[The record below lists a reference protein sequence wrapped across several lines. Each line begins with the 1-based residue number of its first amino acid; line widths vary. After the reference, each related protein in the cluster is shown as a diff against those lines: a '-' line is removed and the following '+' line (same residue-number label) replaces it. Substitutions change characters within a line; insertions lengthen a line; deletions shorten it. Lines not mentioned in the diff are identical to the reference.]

1 MHCFLFWGG
10 DVVQAYKRARVGQSN
25 DRHHAYVNKHYK
37 ESPWWWFVI
46 ILVVS
51 FVLGLIVVLKEDIT
65 LSAWAY
71 VVALLLGCFIAPLV
85 SLSLL
90 FSVIGKQ
97 SRTTRPTND
106 DVQSTILYSRFGNGI
121 ATNNLSKMLAGLLVP
136 GRPVGNMY
144 FAVSFTTY
152 LSTVY
157 TGSLRLPCCS

>member
-1 MHCFLFWGG
+1 M
-10 DVVQAYKRARVGQSN
+10 GQSN

-90 FSVIGKQ
+90 FSIIGKK
-97 SRTTRPTND
+97 SSTTRPTND

-157 TGSLRLPCCS
+157 RGSLRLPCCF

>member
-1 MHCFLFWGG
+1 M
-10 DVVQAYKRARVGQSN
+10 GQSN

-85 SLSLL
+85 SLSL
-90 FSVIGKQ
+90 SC
-97 SRTTRPTND
+97 S
-106 DVQSTILYSRFGNGI
+106 
-121 ATNNLSKMLAGLLVP
+121 LSLEKKV
-136 GRPVGNMY
+136 GRPGPLMMMCRAL
-144 FAVSFTTY
+144 FCIRDLAMA
-152 LSTVY
+152 
-157 TGSLRLPCCS
+157 

>member
-1 MHCFLFWGG
+1 M
-10 DVVQAYKRARVGQSN
+10 GQSN

-85 SLSLL
+85 SLSLSL
-90 FSVIGKQ
+90 SCSLSVKKVGR
-97 SRTTRPTND
+97 SGPLMMMCRA
-106 DVQSTILYSRFGNGI
+106 RFCI
-121 ATNNLSKMLAGLLVP
+121 RDLVT
-136 GRPVGNMY
+136 
-144 FAVSFTTY
+144 A
-152 LSTVY
+152 
-157 TGSLRLPCCS
+157 

>member
-85 SLSLL
+85 SLSLSL
-90 FSVIGKQ
+90 SCSLSVKKVGR
-97 SRTTRPTND
+97 SGPLMMMCRA
-106 DVQSTILYSRFGNGI
+106 RFCI
-121 ATNNLSKMLAGLLVP
+121 RDLVT
-136 GRPVGNMY
+136 
-144 FAVSFTTY
+144 A
-152 LSTVY
+152 
-157 TGSLRLPCCS
+157 